1 MRFKLVALV
10 SAVLALLSFGGTQ
23 ASALTY
29 NLTLMSGPTLEGTGS
44 FSVTGPVAGTGVSNF
59 TGSSLTAL
67 NFVIGGSSFQLANEI
82 SPAFLPASVTFLN
95 GSLIN
100 IFYAGALSGFTL
112 QLDTL
117 GLGYV
122 FTDFANARL
131 DSAGN
136 ISASATPLPGTL
148 GMMLLGLGVLGFM
161 GYRRTRKDGV
171 RTGRDGVLAAA

>member
-1 MRFKLVALV
+1 MRFKLVAMVL
-10 SAVLALLSFGGTQ
+10 AVLALLSIGSNQ
-23 ASALTY
+23 ASALSY
-29 NLTLMSGPTLEGTGS
+29 NLTLMSGSTLEGTGS
-44 FSVTGPVAGTGVSNF
+44 FSITGPVAGTGISNF

-67 NFVIGGSSFQLANEI
+67 NFVIDGNSFQLAN
-82 SPAFLPASVTFLN
+82 AVLPASVTFFN

-100 IFYAGALSGFTL
+100 IAYVGALSGFKL

-117 GLGYV
+117 GLGYL
-122 FTDFANARL
+122 FTDAANWQL
-131 DSAGN
+131 DSVGT

-161 GYRRTRKDGV
+161 GYRRTRTDGV